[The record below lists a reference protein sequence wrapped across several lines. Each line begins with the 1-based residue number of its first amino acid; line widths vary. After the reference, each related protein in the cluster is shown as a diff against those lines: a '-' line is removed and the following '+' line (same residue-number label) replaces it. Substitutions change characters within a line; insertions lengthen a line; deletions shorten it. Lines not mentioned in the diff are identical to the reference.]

1 MDSYRCI
8 LLDEKKRQANQLK
21 KKFGSKRE
29 YQEHEVVKA
38 RNKLKALASEFG
50 MDFVDP
56 NPTVH
61 SRYYSHRE
69 FKREIIEELTPVQIT
84 QYETEIDLYLAEIKF
99 LDKIKAAE
107 FNRCLHEGSLDPFV
121 IHGNEVPGAVSKLM
135 WKRKESL
142 NEK

>member
-99 LDKIKAAE
+99 LDKIK
-107 FNRCLHEGSLDPFV
+107 FYCF
-121 IHGNEVPGAVSKLM
+121 
-135 WKRKESL
+135 ESA
-142 NEK
+142 N